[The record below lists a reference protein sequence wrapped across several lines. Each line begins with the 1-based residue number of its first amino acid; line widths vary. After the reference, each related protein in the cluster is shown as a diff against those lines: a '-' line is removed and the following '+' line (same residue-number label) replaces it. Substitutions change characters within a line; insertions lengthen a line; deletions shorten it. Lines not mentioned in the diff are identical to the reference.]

1 VCVCVCVC
9 TCVCVRVHMYVR
21 ITYMCVLVPNT
32 RTCGAGKA
40 LFRAALLS
48 FISHGH
54 INLGLS

>member
-1 VCVCVCVC
+1 
-9 TCVCVRVHMYVR
+9 MYVR